1 MLILKNEGKGIM
13 KVSIF
18 TPSHNSKYLKQLYE
32 SIQNQNFYEW
42 VILAQNI
49 EVPDFKDPRVKV
61 INYPMFGE
69 HYVGALKLQ
78 ACKHCTGDIF
88 FELDHDDLLVSTAIE
103 ECIKAFEDPE
113 IGFVYSNTANFK
125 GNFEKTERY
134 NSAHGWKYTP
144 FHGVFENGSIVDKTD
159 IIKDTLLKGN
169 TAGSAFID
177 LDCHLG
183 FEPTPASVSRIWYAP
198 NHFRAWRKDVYWKAG
213 GHNPRMRV
221 LDDQDL
227 IMKTYNITK
236 CKHIN
241 KCLYLYRVDGNNTW
255 LKYNKEIQDNTMR
268 LYDENIE
275 NLAIK
280 WAENNNLLKLDLGGR
295 FGQDKRY
302 LSVDLKDCD
311 IKLDL
316 NSDWSTFGD
325 NSVGVIRVNDILEHL
340 KDPIEVMK
348 KIYRVLVPGGY
359 CFIRVPSTDGRGAWQ
374 DPTHVSFWNE
384 NSFLYYTDKL
394 WAQYIDSPVKF
405 QELRRYTTEK
415 NNIGVC
421 WVVCHLLKLVD
432 GMQRPP
438 GIINI

>member
-1 MLILKNEGKGIM
+1 VKI
-13 KVSIF
+13 SIF
-18 TPSHNSKYLKQLYE
+18 TPSHNNKYLSELYG
-32 SIQNQNFYEW
+32 SIKNQDFYEW

-49 EVPDFKDPRVKV
+49 DVPDFKDPRVK
-61 INYPMFGE
+61 IITYPVFGE
-69 HYVGALKLQ
+69 AYVGALKLQ

-88 FELDHDDLLVSTAIE
+88 LEVDHDDLLTSTAIE
-103 ECIKAFEDPE
+103 ECKKAFEDPE
-113 IGFVYSNTANFK
+113 VGFAYSDSANFK
-125 GNFEKTERY
+125 GNFEKTDRY
-134 NSAHGWKYTP
+134 NAAHGWKYTE
-144 FHGVFENGSIVDKTD
+144 FSFIIEDGSIVDKTKFLKENPPEGNLD
-159 IIKDTLLKGN
+159 GRVWKLLE
-169 TAGSAFID
+169 
-177 LDCHLG
+177 CHLG
-183 FEPTPASVSRIWYAP
+183 FAATPASTSKIWYAP
-198 NHFRAWRKDVYWKAG
+198 NHFRAWRSDVYWKTG

-227 IMKTYNITK
+227 VMKTFQITK
-236 CKHIN
+236 FKFVP

-255 LKYNKEIQDNTMR
+255 LKNNKEIQENTMR

-275 NLAIK
+275 SLSLK
-280 WAENNNLLKLDLGGR
+280 WAENHNLLKLDLGGR
-295 FGQDKRY
+295 FNKDKRY

-316 NSDWSTFGD
+316 NGDWSTFGD
-325 NSVGVIRVNDILEHL
+325 NSVGVIRANDVLEHL

-394 WAQYIDSPVKF
+394 WAQYIDTPVKF

-415 NNIGVC
+415 NNIGVN